1 METIENKTLTAAV
14 VLAAGESK
22 RMGRPKLV
30 LPWGQ
35 GSVIGQVVHTL
46 MEAGVNEIVVV
57 TGGANLQVVTALSAL
72 PVRTLHNSDY
82 AGGEMLSS
90 CQIGLNALGLHI
102 TAALIVLG
110 DQPQI
115 EVGVVK
121 SLLGVFEKDC
131 PLLVV
136 PSYQMHRGH
145 PWLAARPLW
154 PAMLALHAPQTLRD
168 FFVQNAALITYVPV
182 ETDSILQ
189 DLDTPADY
197 ERFTRP

>member
-1 METIENKTLTAAV
+1 METIENETLTAAV

-35 GSVIGQVVHTL
+35 GSVIGHVVLTL
-46 MEAGVNEIVVV
+46 MEAGVKEIVVV
-57 TGGANLQVVTALSAL
+57 TGGANLQVITALSAL
-72 PVRTLHNSDY
+72 PVRTLHNPDY

-90 CQIGLNALGLHI
+90 CQLGLTALDSRI
-102 TAALIVLG
+102 SAALIVLG

-121 SLLGVFEKDC
+121 SVVGVFEKDH

-145 PWLAARPLW
+145 PWLAARSLW
-154 PAMLALHAPQTLRD
+154 PAIKALRPPQTLRD
-168 FFVQNAALITYVPV
+168 FFAQNAAQITYVPV

-197 ERFTRP
+197 ERFTRL

>member
-1 METIENKTLTAAV
+1 MKPIENKALVAAV
-14 VLAAGESK
+14 VMAAGESK

-35 GSVIGQVVHTL
+35 DSVIGQVVHTL
-46 MEAGVNEIVVV
+46 MEADINEIIIV
-57 TGGANLQVVTALSAL
+57 TGGANLQVETALGAF
-72 PVRTLHNSDY
+72 PVRTLHNPDY
-82 AGGEMLSS
+82 TAGEMLSS
-90 CQIGLNALGLHI
+90 CQIGLNALGPH
-102 TAALIVLG
+102 TPAALIVLG

-121 SLLGVFEKDC
+121 SVLGAFEKSH

-145 PWLAARPLW
+145 PWLAARSLW
-154 PAMLALHAPQTLRD
+154 PVMLALHPPQTLRD
-168 FFVQNAALITYVPV
+168 FLAQNASIISYVPV

-197 ERFTRP
+197 ERFSRL